1 MFIYICIYIYIY
13 MSGSSVA
20 FLCTEKVISLTT
32 TSRRPAGQSQRLCLA
47 RLWLSQRR
55 SKVSSDAAAGTVQFI
70 VYNQSKYC
78 SFGPRVSGST
88 PEAGKSMPARMP
100 GARLVHSSCIS
111 SSCSLGQS
119 STAAL
124 SSSSSTSNDNVA
136 AQRFTFTCPVFLA
149 SVIRMVN
156 KEEIHT
162 N

>member
-1 MFIYICIYIYIY
+1 MYIYIY
-13 MSGSSVA
+13 RSGSSVV

-55 SKVSSDAAAGTVQFI
+55 SKVSSAAAAGTVQFI

-149 SVIRMVN
+149 SVIIIIK
-156 KEEIHT
+156 KERKK
-162 N
+162 